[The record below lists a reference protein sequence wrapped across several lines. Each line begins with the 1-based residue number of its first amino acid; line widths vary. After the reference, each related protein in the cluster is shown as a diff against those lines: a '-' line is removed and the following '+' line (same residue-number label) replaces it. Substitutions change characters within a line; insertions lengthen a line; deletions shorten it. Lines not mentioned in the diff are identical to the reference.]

1 MKTRFLTTATL
12 IAATVAI
19 AACSLDSRRGGS
31 LREQLGVAQGA
42 PDEFLI
48 IARAPIEV
56 PETFDLPRPQPG
68 APSRVEVDPAADA
81 HKALFLRPDPVR
93 LDTASGGE
101 QVLLSGANADGDNS
115 IVRDVLAEEEGPEIN
130 ENYGLTSL
138 FGYRIPAR
146 IGAASEDLD
155 SVAEVEE
162 LRNKGYLTPSAPP
175 KPPSERGFGVTF
187 SN

>member
-1 MKTRFLTTATL
+1 MKTRFLTVATL
-12 IAATVAI
+12 VAAAIAT

-31 LREQLGVAQGA
+31 ISQQLGFAQGA

-48 IARAPIEV
+48 IARAPIEI
-56 PETFDLPRPQPG
+56 PASFDLPRPQPG

-81 HKALFLRPDPVR
+81 HNALFLRPDPIR
-93 LDTASGGE
+93 LNAASGGE

-115 IVRDVLAEEEGPEIN
+115 VVRDVLAEEEGPAVN

-146 IGAASEDLD
+146 IGDSSEDLD
-155 SVAEVEE
+155 SVEEVEA
-162 LRNKGYLTPSAPP
+162 LRQQGYLTPSAPP
-175 KPPSERGFGVTF
+175 RPPSERGFGLTL